1 VNELSPHGRDV
12 HFGGEQN
19 CSLGAFS
26 DAGVAVS
33 I

>member
-1 VNELSPHGRDV
+1 VNELSTHGRDV
-12 HFGGEQN
+12 QFGGEQN
-19 CSLGAFS
+19 CSFSAFS

>member
-1 VNELSPHGRDV
+1 VNDLDPDGRDV
-12 HFGGEQN
+12 QFGGEQN
-19 CSLGAFS
+19 CSLSVFC